1 MTGGHDIAWA
11 STVLSAELVLV
22 VFCKVALGSMYD
34 RLGLIPSTIIG
45 TFTCFAANFFMIFNT
60 TDWGPILG
68 AVFFAF
74 GTCVCTVGPS
84 VMMTKEFGRLDIGR
98 ATSIMV
104 AVQSVGGIMG
114 AIVSGQAFDAALS
127 FTSAWIFGMVI
138 SVVMGVCMVASV
150 KLARKLVAKQ
160 IAAGAPRVDEEGKI
174 VEGSVATA

>member
-1 MTGGHDIAWA
+1 
-11 STVLSAELVLV
+11 
-22 VFCKVALGSMYD
+22 
-34 RLGLIPSTIIG
+34 
-45 TFTCFAANFFMIFNT
+45 
-60 TDWGPILG
+60 
-68 AVFFAF
+68 
-74 GTCVCTVGPS
+74 
-84 VMMTKEFGRLDIGR
+84 MMTKEFGRLDIGR

-127 FTSAWIFGMVI
+127 FTPAWIFGMVI
-138 SVVMGVCMVASV
+138 SIITGVCMVASV